1 MMVKIGSTLINVGQ
15 WSQAG
20 CSSTIDGISSSQM
33 DTGWVK
39 YRETWYFME
48 EKDGYMLSKQ
58 FIKSGDGWYY
68 LKANGELHT
77 DPAFKTEPD
86 GLITIVD
93 KQKEEK

>member
-1 MMVKIGSTLINVGQ
+1 M
-15 WSQAG
+15 A
-20 CSSTIDGISSSQM
+20 
-33 DTGWVK
+33 TGWVK

-77 DPAFKTEPD
+77 EPD
-86 GLITIVD
+86 GLITVVD
-93 KQKEEK
+93 TLKEN

>member
-1 MMVKIGSTLINVGQ
+1 MVTGWMFLNHRWYFFKS
-15 WSQAG
+15 
-20 CSSTIDGISSSQM
+20 DGRM
-33 DTGWVK
+33 ATGWVK

-77 DPAFKTEPD
+77 DTAFKTEPD

-93 KQKEEK
+93 KPKEEK